1 MIPVQNH
8 HRVFTYQ
15 PLPNLTSNLPCSR
28 SGATCQ
34 WRTNT
39 FQRLQERRTGSS
51 MRLINATNTSEA
63 LKRLILS
70 LTEHLG
76 GLQCRGTQSHR
87 ALNEIFPGRLIGRPS
102 PSHVASLRLFCSSG
116 YEEPSAVSPAGS
128 FRVISQVTQL
138 WEILSELFSR
148 IDEPRPDQ
156 PNLFNFIARQPPL
169 GDIDLASPAAGW
181 SKTMQVFK

>member
-1 MIPVQNH
+1 ML
-8 HRVFTYQ
+8 TYQ
-15 PLPNLTSNLPCSR
+15 PLPNITSNLPCSR
-28 SGATCQ
+28 SGVTCQ
-34 WRTNT
+34 WITNS

-51 MRLINATNTSEA
+51 LRLINATNTREA

-70 LTEHLG
+70 SSTEHRG
-76 GLQCRGTQSHR
+76 GLQRRGTSSHR
-87 ALNEIFPGRLIGRPS
+87 VLNEILPGRLIGRPS
-102 PSHVASLRLFCSSG
+102 PFHVASLRLFCSSG

-156 PNLFNFIARQPPL
+156 PDHLNFIARQPPL
-169 GDIDLASPAAGW
+169 RDIDLASPDAGW